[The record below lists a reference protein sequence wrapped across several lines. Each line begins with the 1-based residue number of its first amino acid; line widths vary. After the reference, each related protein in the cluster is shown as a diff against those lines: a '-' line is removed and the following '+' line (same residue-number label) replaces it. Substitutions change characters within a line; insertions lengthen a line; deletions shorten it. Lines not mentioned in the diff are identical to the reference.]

1 MRPALGQEVIS
12 KVQRSKRLERKDVR
26 ITICT
31 LQCTGIN
38 FTLKLRKIRV
48 FRVTLTVSKKKT
60 RLLCSRESVP
70 SASPSRLETPPRQQP
85 AGGSHTQKAIARA
98 PSLARVGNAC
108 AWRLRKSPALLL
120 LSMRS

>member
-60 RLLCSRESVP
+60 PATLLPGECSFSFTLTLGD
-70 SASPSRLETPPRQQP
+70 AT
-85 AGGSHTQKAIARA
+85 
-98 PSLARVGNAC
+98 
-108 AWRLRKSPALLL
+108 SPAA
-120 LSMRS
+120 SRRQSHAEGHRPGAVSRKGRQRMRMATKEKPGTAAAEHA

>member
-1 MRPALGQEVIS
+1 MFDGWRKKMRPALGQEVIS

-60 RLLCSRESVP
+60 PATLLPGEC
-70 SASPSRLETPPRQQP
+70 
-85 AGGSHTQKAIARA
+85 
-98 PSLARVGNAC
+98 
-108 AWRLRKSPALLL
+108 
-120 LSMRS
+120 